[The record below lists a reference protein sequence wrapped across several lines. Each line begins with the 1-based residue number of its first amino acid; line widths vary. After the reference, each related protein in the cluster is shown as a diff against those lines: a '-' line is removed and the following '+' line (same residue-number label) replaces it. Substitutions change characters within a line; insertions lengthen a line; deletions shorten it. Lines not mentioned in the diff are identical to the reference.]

1 MATNTLTLRMTGR
14 WPAGRALLALA
25 VATVLFLAAAGGA
38 WAWGQHR
45 YGQMLYEWRWRNQVR
60 GARSAGVEAPG
71 GAGISFALLLLQW
84 HSPDGATLEGGD
96 GSCRSCSGCSA
107 YPSA

>member
-1 MATNTLTLRMTGR
+1 VRTAADTLTLRLTGR
-14 WPAGRALLALA
+14 LPSARALVLVGVAA
-25 VATVLFLAAAGGA
+25 VLLLAAAGGA

-60 GARSAGVEAPG
+60 GTRAAGLVMPG
-71 GAGISFALLLLQW
+71 RPGIAFALLPW
-84 HSPDGATLEGGD
+84 HSPRRATLEGGD
-96 GSCRSCSGCSA
+96 RSCRSCSGCSA